1 MKHGLCVILVV
12 GTLLPGCDTRNTRA
26 GSAGSTRLRLAV
38 TTSTQDSGILDALV
52 PLFETEHAVR
62 VDVIPVGTG
71 AALKLGSRGDVDV
84 VLVHSRQA
92 EDAFLAAGHAVRRED
107 VMFNTFELLGPPAD
121 PAGIRGRDPVAS
133 LRAVAQH
140 KDRFISR
147 GDDSGT
153 HQHEQNLWTAGGGRP
168 DWPGYIEAGQG
179 MGATLIMADQ
189 MSAYVLTDRGTY
201 LRFRDKID
209 LVPLTAASP
218 NMRNPYGILTVNPDL
233 HPGVNHDLA
242 DRFVDFLIA
251 PEAQRIIRDF
261 RVAGEPLFYPLR
273 LSETD

>member
-1 MKHGLCVILVV
+1 MKQWLGVILAA
-12 GTLLPGCDTRNTRA
+12 GLSLPGCDARNTGT

-38 TTSTQDSGILDALV
+38 TTSTQDSGILDVLV
-52 PLFETEHAVR
+52 PLFEAEHAVR

-71 AALKLGSRGDVDV
+71 KALKLGSRGDVDV
-84 VLVHSRQA
+84 VLVHARQA
-92 EDAFLAAGHAVRRED
+92 EDAFLAAGHASRRED
-107 VMFNTFELLGPPAD
+107 VMFNTFELLGPPDD

-133 LRAVAQH
+133 LRTVAEH
-140 KDRFISR
+140 NHRFISR

-153 HQHEQNLWTAGGGRP
+153 HQREKSLWASGGGRP

-209 LVPLTAASP
+209 LVPLAAASS
-218 NMRNPYGILTVNPDL
+218 NMRNPYGILTVNPDR
-233 HPGVNHDLA
+233 HPGVNHALA